1 MSIGLAVEITSNF
14 IQLFMFIGFLYL
26 FFDKPE
32 SKALRVI
39 PFVVTSLIMLAVAAF
54 FTVHNMTYHYLY
66 YVVTVFI
73 LILYSVIFLR
83 GRLFMRIVIPMAVSN
98 ILIAYLTVSVMSAFG
113 ALPFADVIGHS
124 RAVRCM
130 ILFAANAGYCAFLF
144 IIYRFGKGKIN
155 MRRRSDV
162 LAFFVIPLLT
172 CIVGMSALL
181 TFEASGFQTD
191 IEIYMILITVSTAVI
206 VMIFWYLLIKLGKES
221 DVKADLMLSKQREE
235 LYKSSVLSTNEQIE
249 KISSVKHDMKNDL
262 MSVSVLISNGEYE
275 KAKEICD
282 SVSERLT
289 AAYTPVNT
297 DNPTLNAIV
306 NVELDKAQARDISFG
321 YDVTNPLSFMSD
333 GDIISVIANL
343 CDNAIEYLANIPKEQ
358 RKMSLNISTYKS
370 FCRIVCKNSVESSV
384 LADNPDLKTT
394 KKDKALHGKGVKILR
409 KTAEKYNGELI
420 IGEEDGQLS
429 VSVVV
434 SL

>member
-1 MSIGLAVEITSNF
+1 MSIGLAVEIASNF

-32 SKALRVI
+32 GTAMKVV
-39 PFVVTSLIMLAVAAF
+39 PFAVTSAIMLAVATI
-54 FTVHNMTYHYLY
+54 FTLNNMAYHYLY

-73 LILYSVIFLR
+73 LVLYSVIFLR

-98 ILIAYLTVSVMSAFG
+98 ILIAYLTVSIMSAFG
-113 ALPFADVIGHS
+113 SMQFYEESGFS
-124 RAVRCM
+124 RCM
-130 ILFAANAGYCAFLF
+130 VLLAANAGYCAFLF
-144 IIYRFGKGKIN
+144 LIYRFGKGRVN
-155 MRRRSDV
+155 MRRQSDI

-172 CIVGMSALL
+172 CTVGMSAMLAL
-181 TFEASGFQTD
+181 EASGFQFD
-191 IEIYMILITVSTAVI
+191 IEIYITIITVSTAVI
-206 VMIFWYLLIKLGKES
+206 VVIFWYLLIKVGKDS
-221 DVKADLMLSKQREE
+221 DVKADLMLSRQREE

-249 KISSVKHDMKNDL
+249 KISAVKHDMKNDL
-262 MSVSVLISNGEYE
+262 MSVSMLISNGEYE

-289 AAYTPVNT
+289 TAYTPINT

-306 NVELDKAQARDISFG
+306 NVELDKALANEIGFTYDI
-321 YDVTNPLSFMSD
+321 TNSLSFMSD

-343 CDNAIEYLANIPKEQ
+343 CDNAIDYLANVPKEQ
-358 RKMSLNISTYKS
+358 RKMSLAISEYKA
-370 FCRIVCKNSVESSV
+370 FCRIVCKNNVETSI
-384 LADNPDLKTT
+384 LAENPELKTT
-394 KKDKALHGKGVKILR
+394 KSDETLHGKGIKILR

-420 IGEEDGQLS
+420 IGEENDQLT

-434 SL
+434 SQYN